1 LAGCWCWLSIEW
13 NIARLRLVLDGVSQA
28 IFAAGCFWGVEA
40 AFREIPGVM
49 ATTVGYTGGTT
60 ANPSYRQVCTGNTG
74 HAEAVEVDFD
84 PAEVTYERLLDVFW
98 ASHDPTTL
106 NRQGWDLGTQYRSA
120 IFFTDPAQQAAA
132 TASLLARQ
140 EMRRK
145 PIVTE
150 ITPASAFYPAENY
163 HQQYLEKRGQA
174 SCHVG
179 LTSAQPVIDAAP
191 KVQGGTSLWQKLLKT
206 GSSKT

>member
-1 LAGCWCWLSIEW
+1 
-13 NIARLRLVLDGVSQA
+13 VSQA

-40 AFREIPGVM
+40 AFREIPGVT

-60 ANPSYRQVCTGNTG
+60 KNPSYRQVCSGNTG
-74 HAEAVEVDFD
+74 HAEAVQVDFD
-84 PAEVTYERLLDVFW
+84 PAKVTYEELLDVFW

-120 IFFTDPAQQAAA
+120 IFFTDAAQQAAA
-132 TASLLARQ
+132 TASLLKRQ
-140 EMRRK
+140 EARRK

-150 ITPASAFYPAENY
+150 ITPASAFYPAEDY

-179 LTSAQPVIDAAP
+179 LKSDQPVAAAEP
-191 KVQGGTSLWQKLLKT
+191 KILGGTSLWQKLLKT

>member
-1 LAGCWCWLSIEW
+1 
-13 NIARLRLVLDGVSQA
+13 VSQA

-40 AFREIPGVM
+40 AFREIAGVT

-60 ANPSYRQVCTGNTG
+60 ANPSYRQVCSGNTG
-74 HAEAVEVDFD
+74 HAEAVQVDFD
-84 PAEVTYERLLDVFW
+84 PAEVSYEQLLDVFW

-106 NRQGWDLGTQYRSA
+106 NRQGWDLGSQYRSA
-120 IFFTDPAQQAAA
+120 IFFSDPGQQAAA
-132 TASLLARQ
+132 TASFLARQ
-140 EMRRK
+140 ETHRK

-179 LTSAQPVIDAAP
+179 LESDQPVIDDGSN
-191 KVQGGTSLWQKLLKT
+191 VQGGSSLWQKLSKT